1 MLGYVSNLQKIKQC
15 TAGDLKYSL
24 LTYLS
29 FINSLQDLLYIKRFL
44 DDFIVVW
51 QFTTGRK
58 FHEWLTE
65 YSSITTHKKMLS
77 NYVSMIIS
85 VNFITFS

>member
-1 MLGYVSNLQKIKQC
+1 MQYTV
-15 TAGDLKYSL
+15 GDLQYLL

-29 FINSLQDLLYIKRFL
+29 FINPLQDLLYIKRFL

-65 YSSITTHKKMLS
+65 YSSITMNKKLLS
-77 NYVSMIIS
+77 NYVSMFTS
-85 VNFITFS
+85 VNFIKFS

>member
-1 MLGYVSNLQKIKQC
+1 MQC
-15 TAGDLKYSL
+15 TAGDLKYPF

-44 DDFIVVW
+44 DDLIVVW

-65 YSSITTHKKMLS
+65 YSPITMNKKLLS
-77 NYVSMIIS
+77 NYVSMFLS